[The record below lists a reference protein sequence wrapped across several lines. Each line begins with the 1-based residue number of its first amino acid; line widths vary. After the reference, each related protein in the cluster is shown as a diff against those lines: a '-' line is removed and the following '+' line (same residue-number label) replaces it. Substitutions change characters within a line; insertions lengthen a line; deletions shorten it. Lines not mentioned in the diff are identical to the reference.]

1 MIAEELVG
9 VAIRPNVLSRTIS
22 RAVLCAAFAVGLS
35 SVIQTAAAAEDCP
48 GHPDALG
55 TSRTIV
61 VDPREHPLIGTM
73 QYRETLPLR
82 DHEVVLTFDDGPL
95 PRNSDQVL
103 AILAAQCI
111 KANFFLIGQQARA
124 FPEGVRKLR
133 DAGHTIGTHTQDHP
147 LTMNKMSIERARAE
161 IDDGIASVKAAL
173 GPDADQSLAPFFRI
187 PGLMR
192 AEAVED
198 YLASQ
203 GIQTWSADFPA
214 DDWRHISS
222 QRVYDLAIQRI
233 EAKGKG
239 ILLLHDI
246 QARTVAALPR
256 ILATLK
262 ERGYHVV
269 HVVPATADRPATPT
283 EPQEWLLHPNSEN
296 VATTHWPKVPNFAVG
311 DSDQLP
317 APAFSYFD
325 RSGAELLLSTD
336 ASAIRTARGFSV
348 AQQTLW
354 PNDGLVPTTTTVTT
368 LSVPAESVFRIPE
381 LTHLSA
387 EGVTRLVSGPLPT
400 RTVVAEAE
408 PARTAAPV
416 ETGRGRYAARGKAR
430 PGHGKQLTASRHGR
444 NPGRDH
450 GRRGTAVAAHGRSN
464 ATHARHGAPKHLAQ
478 VKKRNA

>member
-1 MIAEELVG
+1 MPLKT
-9 VAIRPNVLSRTIS
+9 SS
-22 RAVLCAAFAVGLS
+22 RAVLCAVLALGLWS
-35 SVIQTAAAAEDCP
+35 SVRTASAAEDCP

-55 TSRTIV
+55 TSRTLV
-61 VDPREHPLIGTM
+61 VDPRAHPLIGTM

-82 DHEVVLTFDDGPL
+82 DHEVVLSFDDGPL
-95 PRNSDQVL
+95 PRNSDQIL

-133 DAGHTIGTHTQDHP
+133 DAGHTIGTHSFDHP
-147 LTMNKMSIERARAE
+147 LTMNKMPIERIKAE
-161 IDDGIASVKAAL
+161 VDDGIAAVKAAL
-173 GPDADQSLAPFFRI
+173 GPDADKSLAPFFRI

-203 GIQTWSADFPA
+203 GIQVWSADFPA

-262 ERGYHVV
+262 QRGYHIV
-269 HVVPATADRPATPT
+269 HVVPATPDRPATPT

-296 VATTHWPKVPNFAVG
+296 IAATHWPKVPNFTLNG
-311 DSDQLP
+311 TDQLA

-336 ASAIRTARGFSV
+336 ASAIRRAHGFSV
-348 AQQTLW
+348 AQQTPW
-354 PNDGLVPTTTTVTT
+354 PNDELVPAATTVST
-368 LSVPAESVFRIPE
+368 LAVPAQTVFELPE
-381 LTHLSA
+381 LAHLSPEA
-387 EGVTRLVSGPLPT
+387 VTRLAPG
-400 RTVVAEAE
+400 
-408 PARTAAPV
+408 PARMAMAVNEREHEVAPI
-416 ETGRGRYAARGKAR
+416 ETGPGRHAARGKAR
-430 PGHGKQLTASRHGR
+430 SGHGKPFAASPH
-444 NPGRDH
+444 GRDH
-450 GRRGTAVAAHGRSN
+450 GHRGTAVTAHGRSN
-464 ATHARHGAPKHLAQ
+464 AAHARHGPAKHLAQ
-478 VKKRNA
+478 VKKRNV

>member
-9 VAIRPNVLSRTIS
+9 VAIRPKLLSGTIS
-22 RAVLCAAFAVGLS
+22 RAVLCAVFAVGLS
-35 SVIQTAAAAEDCP
+35 SGIQSASAAEDCP

-55 TSRTIV
+55 TSRTLV

-95 PRNSDQVL
+95 PRNSDQIL

-111 KANFFLIGQQARA
+111 KATFFEIGQQARA

-133 DAGHTIGTHTQDHP
+133 DAGHTIGTHSWDHP
-147 LTMNKMSIERARAE
+147 LTMNKMPIERVKAE
-161 IDDGIASVKAAL
+161 VDDGIASVKAAL

-192 AEAVED
+192 AETVED
-198 YLASQ
+198 YLKSQ
-203 GIQTWSADFPA
+203 GIQAWSADFPA

-262 ERGYHVV
+262 ERGYHIV

-296 VATTHWPKVPNFAVG
+296 VATTHWPKVPNFAAN

-348 AQQTLW
+348 AQQTPW

-368 LSVPAESVFRIPE
+368 LSVPAQTVFQIPE

-387 EGVTRLVSGPLPT
+387 EGVTRLVSGQLPT
-400 RTVVAEAE
+400 RTGVTEAE
-408 PARTAAPV
+408 PARAAAPV

-430 PGHGKQLTASRHGR
+430 GGHGKQLAASRHGR
-444 NPGRDH
+444 DHGRDH